1 MTVHITPDYITAEK
15 LHKEL
20 LNFDIFPADKYSD
33 FTINQLFNNIINLEI
48 IKQSNKRRVYYIQ
61 TAMEEFFLKI
71 SLIIRRKDRFRHKV
85 LPWRRW
91 AEWRNLHKLN
101 RIGINAAEPVL
112 RGENRGQKPHAFF
125 ILTRKITGNVFNE
138 ESPDDFN
145 KLGRYIALL
154 HSKGVYFADFHPG
167 NLIIDHDSKPHL
179 IDVQEIYFWYKLP
192 RFLRI
197 NNLGLFF
204 SHLKLHKLD
213 RNLIDNFL
221 FNYNLGLKKP
231 VRLKEIIL
239 SVSRYQKRRFYSRSK
254 RCCMNSSEFIIVKN
268 EKIRGFKKRD
278 FSWTEEELFLALK
291 KGDPVKKG
299 RVLTFMGVCIKKRD
313 TKLFQKD
320 KSLISWKMSRQ
331 MEIIGIP
338 VPKGLGYFKTANK
351 SFFLS
356 EFLSKGI
363 LLNGYL
369 SSIVDWQ
376 KKRDALREL
385 ALWLKKIHD
394 HNVWQK
400 DFKSSNVLCVDDKY
414 FMIDLDSVRVHPL
427 SEKKKII
434 NLAQLNASLSNAISC
449 KDRIRFFLYYSEG
462 KISKQKQ
469 RSIYKKIISITLT
482 KNTSLFGLNTAMF
495 KFK

>member
-1 MTVHITPDYITAEK
+1 MTVRITPEN

-20 LNFDIFPADKYSD
+20 LDFYIFPTDKYSD
-33 FTINQLFNNIINLEI
+33 FTINQLFKNIIKLEI
-48 IKQSNKRRVYYIQ
+48 IKQSDKRQVYYIQ
-61 TAMEEFFLKI
+61 TATEEFFLKI
-71 SLIIRRKDRFRHKV
+71 SYIIRRKDRFRHKA

-91 AEWRNLHKLN
+91 AEWRNLHKLS

-112 RGENRGQKPHAFF
+112 RGENRGQKPQAFF
-125 ILTRKITGNVFNE
+125 ILTRKITGNAFNE
-138 ESPDDFN
+138 ESPDNFN
-145 KLGRYIALL
+145 KFGKYIALL

-167 NLIIDHDSKPHL
+167 NLIIDHNSNPHL

-192 RFLRI
+192 RFLRV

-204 SHLKLHKLD
+204 SHLNLHKFD
-213 RNLIDNFL
+213 RHLIDKFL
-221 FNYNLGLKKP
+221 FNYNLWFKKP
-231 VRLKEIIL
+231 VCLKKIIL
-239 SVSRYQKRRFYSRSK
+239 AANKYQKRHIRSRAK
-254 RCCMNSSEFIIVKN
+254 RCCMNSSEFTIIKN
-268 EKIRGFKKRD
+268 KNIKGFKKRD
-278 FSWTEEELFLALK
+278 FSWTEDDLFLALE
-291 KGDPVKKG
+291 KGDSVKKE
-299 RVLTFMGVCIKKRD
+299 RVLTFKGVCIKKRD

-331 MEIIGIP
+331 MEVIGIP

-376 KKRDALREL
+376 KKRDALKKL

-400 DFKSSNVLCVDDKY
+400 DFKSSNILCVDDKY
-414 FMIDLDSVRVHPL
+414 FMIDLDSVQIHQL

-449 KDRIRFFLYYSEG
+449 KDRIRFFQYYSEG

-469 RSIYKKIISITLT
+469 RDIYKKIVSVTLT
-482 KNTSLFGLNTAMF
+482 KNTFLFGLDKAMF
-495 KFK
+495 EFK